1 VSTFKLR
8 VAVLLAATMLLV
20 GTPLVPAQNQ
30 RVVNLY
36 SVWVQLALRGHP
48 QEEIESL
55 LRNMDP
61 ATIEDVKTRLRRT
74 VIANLELK
82 KLRQNY
88 RASRDKDDLNVVLH
102 QIQTELRFAS
112 LENDEVVRMMI
123 KDRFGVPIDQF

>member
-1 VSTFKLR
+1 MSTFKLR